1 MAAISQSERIRRKMH
16 KDLTKARDTGML
28 DYYDPKIK
36 VYACNI
42 GNPEVVLTQ
51 PVTDNE
57 VKVLKRLELLSGDGH
72 GDYGMIARR
81 HLKASVDTMQTLYF
95 KGLVDGRGLPDA
107 NGYGNTPDSSIW
119 GITRR
124 GFDVLTK
131 RHKGQGPRVGDS
143 HD

>member
-1 MAAISQSERIRRKMH
+1 MAIGQSERMRRKMH
-16 KDLTKARDTGML
+16 KDLIKAKDTGML

-36 VYACNI
+36 VYASRI
-42 GNPEVVLTQ
+42 GKPEVALTQ
-51 PVTDNE
+51 PATDNE
-57 VKVLKRLELLSGDGH
+57 IKILKRLELLSGDGH

-81 HLKASVDTMQTLYF
+81 HLKASVDTMQVLYL

-124 GFDVLTK
+124 GLDTLGVEA
-131 RHKGQGPRVGDS
+131 RP
-143 HD
+143 